1 MKLLQFILFSFFFIG
16 LLSCGREGEPA
27 VTDALTITE
36 KDNSRMVSF
45 KGRSIDLTP
54 FVE

>member
-27 VTDALTITE
+27 VTDALTPLPKKITHE
-36 KDNSRMVSF
+36 WFLSKEDQ
-45 KGRSIDLTP
+45 LT
-54 FVE
+54 